1 MTRKED
7 LEGHIRDSYNLILE
21 YEEILRTSDRP
32 KEKARARRNIEEQWE
47 LVEEYLD
54 EYLSLCQRM
63 GSPIASDIREIAV
76 RFENATE
83 ERVLPKDEE
92 PPSRTEQG
100 AKYSI
105 QIDHAEGLAIGNG
118 ARVEAPR
125 VDIVGDGNVV
135 GDGSSSHMVK
145 GSTPPAAAGAGGW
158 NTVAIQALLTAAFS
172 DGELTTLCFDHFHA
186 VYETFGTGMTKGQK
200 IQLLL
205 DHCVR
210 QQELENLLERVKE
223 RNPAQYARFASR
235 LER

>member
-7 LEGHIRDSYNLILE
+7 LEGHIRDSYNLILK

-63 GSPIASDIREIAV
+63 GSLIASDIYEIAV

-83 ERVLPKDEE
+83 ERILPKNEE
-92 PPSRTEQG
+92 PPRRTEQG

-105 QIDHAEGLAIGNG
+105 QIDHAEGLAIGDG

-135 GDGSSSHMVK
+135 GDGSSSHVVK
-145 GSTPPAAAGAGGW
+145 GGASAAVSATGGW
-158 NTVAIQALLTAAFS
+158 NTAAIRDLLSAAFN
-172 DGELTTLCFDHFHA
+172 DEELTTLCFDHFHA
-186 VYETFGTGMTKGQK
+186 VYETFGAGMSKSQK
-200 IQLLL
+200 IQFLL

-210 QQELENLLERVKE
+210 HEQLDELVQRVKE

-235 LER
+235 LEK